1 MPPPIVTHMA
11 LLEMTRRELTVEES
25 YFSYDEKRLE
35 SLKPFNKHNTIIGQP
50 RAMQALKMGFSVA
63 SKGYNIYVSGDPG
76 TGRST
81 AIKEAATPFLQDLS
95 LLKDIAF
102 VHNFR
107 HPDKPIAVTF
117 ECATGRRFALAM
129 QNFITL
135 LKQKIKESQN
145 IDQKSLSDL
154 ANSLLE
160 PIKKE
165 FSQAEL
171 QNYFAQVQQDLI
183 EHAYLFNLENQNG
196 LPQDSFYLRYSVNL
210 LVDHSQTKERPLIF
224 ENHPTFANLFGSLDA
239 LGDRRDDRYLP
250 FLAIHAGSLLQS
262 AGGYMVISAEE
273 MLTTEGLWEAFKRF
287 LQTSA
292 LVIQNAS
299 YGSAQ
304 VSPIRPEP
312 VPLNLKVVLVGSEE
326 SYEEFCQ
333 HDFDFLKLFKVSA
346 EFDYSMQATDENI
359 KGVISYLYHVVN
371 EENLAPLEMAA
382 VAELLRYSALLAESR
397 DELTTQLSLV
407 ADLLREANYWG
418 KLENRTSIDK
428 KSVLKALEERSYITS
443 VTESRIFNEIATGEM
458 IIALEGTKI
467 GVVNGLAVLDRGFS
481 YFGTPTVISATVAPG
496 TEGIV
501 NIEHEAGLSG
511 EIHDKGLLILE
522 GYLRKRY
529 ARTFPLSIYSGICFE
544 QSYAEVDGDSAS
556 SSELYALLSAIGEIP
571 IKQNI
576 AVTGSVNQMGE
587 LQPVGGINEK
597 ISGFYS
603 VCKKLNLKNHP
614 GVIIPIQNIKSLIL
628 PYEIIEAI
636 EKKEFHIYPVKNID
650 EGMQILTDRV
660 AGERN
665 QKGNFPVNTFNKII
679 EDRLKALYEISRPQ
693 V

>member
-1 MPPPIVTHMA
+1 M
-11 LLEMTRRELTVEES
+11 
-25 YFSYDEKRLE
+25 
-35 SLKPFNKHNTIIGQP
+35 
-50 RAMQALKMGFSVA
+50 
-63 SKGYNIYVSGDPG
+63 
-76 TGRST
+76 
-81 AIKEAATPFLQDLS
+81 
-95 LLKDIAF
+95 
-102 VHNFR
+102 
-107 HPDKPIAVTF
+107 
-117 ECATGRRFALAM
+117 
-129 QNFITL
+129 
-135 LKQKIKESQN
+135 
-145 IDQKSLSDL
+145 
-154 ANSLLE
+154 
-160 PIKKE
+160 
-165 FSQAEL
+165 
-171 QNYFAQVQQDLI
+171 
-183 EHAYLFNLENQNG
+183 
-196 LPQDSFYLRYSVNL
+196 
-210 LVDHSQTKERPLIF
+210 
-224 ENHPTFANLFGSLDA
+224 FGSLDA

-299 YGSAQ
+299 YGSSQ

-418 KLENRTSIDK
+418 KLENSTSIDK

-443 VTESRIFNEIATGEM
+443 VTESRIFNEIASGEM
-458 IIALEGTKI
+458 IIALEGKKI

-529 ARTFPLSIYSGICFE
+529 ARTFPLSIYSGICF
-544 QSYAEVDGDSAS
+544 
-556 SSELYALLSAIGEIP
+556 
-571 IKQNI
+571 
-576 AVTGSVNQMGE
+576 
-587 LQPVGGINEK
+587 
-597 ISGFYS
+597 
-603 VCKKLNLKNHP
+603 
-614 GVIIPIQNIKSLIL
+614 
-628 PYEIIEAI
+628 
-636 EKKEFHIYPVKNID
+636 
-650 EGMQILTDRV
+650 
-660 AGERN
+660 
-665 QKGNFPVNTFNKII
+665 
-679 EDRLKALYEISRPQ
+679 
-693 V
+693 